1 MFFPEGDRLQPRYL
15 LFSVDHGPAA
25 ATAHPVLNSSVGRH
39 VVNQS
44 AEMLT
49 TAVNKVTHFYM
60 CIYAP
65 VTPNSPCTTT
75 NPQSYATTTYGTYQ
89 DSKKMLQYVC
99 ELTG

>member
-39 VVNQS
+39 VINQS

-49 TAVNKVTHFYM
+49 TAVIK
-60 CIYAP
+60 
-65 VTPNSPCTTT
+65 
-75 NPQSYATTTYGTYQ
+75 
-89 DSKKMLQYVC
+89 
-99 ELTG
+99 